1 MAPAEPNFPEEIP
14 PIPESV
20 SAPKEA
26 DEVDGAVDSQAVK
39 NAMPGDDLIEDK
51 ALENAADGHDTLEDG
66 HGEEGVAP
74 LANALA
80 DEQPS
85 IEAEPEANAAPL
97 AEAALPIAAESWTEN
112 QPFVPSD
119 TQTAADWTETS
130 ELSTAEAPW
139 SEDEPPMNADA
150 ETAVNGSETAEFP
163 SSKETWPAETTPV
176 DLDTPVAS
184 EQWTKEAPWSETDL
198 PQPQGMSD
206 SPMDSDPWSSQSP
219 IRRTD
224 PQPSARGQRS
234 AGNNQRE
241 AEKPVNVADPYDA
254 WGEADVPY
262 QPKELGVIDQLMLV
276 LADGATLWRKLM
288 RWVRSQLPPG
298 WQRQLNED
306 MLTAI
311 SLGVLVLFLA
321 LWNPLGLGPQASQ
334 PGDGTLIASQTPS
347 PADLPLSDAGTAPAE
362 NPELPTLSPEDS
374 LIADIQE
381 RVAQISHSYAS
392 GLIQSVEVNLPE
404 NRLIVNL
411 GENWYGLLHTQQDAI
426 AADISRQVDDLD
438 FQKLELRD
446 PDDRLVARNAVV
458 GHNMVILWRERS
470 TGSELLAFAG
480 QLA

>member
-1 MAPAEPNFPEEIP
+1 
-14 PIPESV
+14 
-20 SAPKEA
+20 
-26 DEVDGAVDSQAVK
+26 
-39 NAMPGDDLIEDK
+39 
-51 ALENAADGHDTLEDG
+51 
-66 HGEEGVAP
+66 
-74 LANALA
+74 
-80 DEQPS
+80 
-85 IEAEPEANAAPL
+85 
-97 AEAALPIAAESWTEN
+97 
-112 QPFVPSD
+112 
-119 TQTAADWTETS
+119 
-130 ELSTAEAPW
+130 
-139 SEDEPPMNADA
+139 MNADA
-150 ETAVNGSETAEFP
+150 ETAVNGAETAELP
-163 SSKETWPAETTPV
+163 SSKETWPVETTPV

-184 EQWTKEAPWSETDL
+184 AQWTEEAPWSETDL
-198 PQPQGMSD
+198 PQPQGLSD
-206 SPMDSDPWSSQSP
+206 SPADTDPWSSPPP
-219 IRRTD
+219 IRSTD

-288 RWVRSQLPPG
+288 RWVRSQLPPD

-334 PGDGTLIASQTPS
+334 PGDSPLTTSQGQPQEEAPLTEPGTSS
-347 PADLPLSDAGTAPAE
+347 ADAPA
-362 NPELPTLSPEDS
+362 PIPSPEDS

-411 GENWYGLLHTQQDAI
+411 GENWYGLLHTQQDEI
-426 AADISRQVDDLD
+426 AADISQQIDDLD

-446 PDDRLVARNAVV
+446 PEGRLVARHAVV
-458 GHNMVILWRERS
+458 GNQMVILWRDRS
-470 TGSELLAFAG
+470 TGADFLAS
-480 QLA
+480 